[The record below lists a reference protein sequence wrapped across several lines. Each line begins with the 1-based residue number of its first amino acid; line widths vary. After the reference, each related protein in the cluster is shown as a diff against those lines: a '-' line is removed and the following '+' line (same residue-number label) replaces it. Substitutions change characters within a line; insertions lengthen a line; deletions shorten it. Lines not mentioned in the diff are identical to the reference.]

1 MKKILILV
9 AIILAS
15 SGQGYAQLTQLTH
28 FAGPMAYGGVT
39 VTVTPGGGCN
49 TTGGGLCFGPPIE
62 YWTGPWCGIPS
73 WYDYTFSVPVFQIQ
87 VRPWGINGG
96 PLNAGE
102 FVRLYINGAPHVL
115 QPSEV
120 LSYTDCMPG
129 GGPCYISSLGD
140 FMGPVGT
147 SGDYNGGEFLVPIC
161 TGITSCRVYTN
172 DLAGGSAYWIWFDP
186 TRPPSCVQATNNSPC
201 IGDPLDLFLI
211 GDSTGATYSWTGPGG
226 FTSTLQDPIIFPST
240 FADSGWYKVIRIAG
254 PVADTDS
261 TFVHI
266 YPLPV
271 VHATSNAPLC
281 AGPIDTLDLFANPPA
296 AGETFSWTGP
306 LGFTSTMEYPILPSF
321 STVDTGFYTVV
332 ATTMYGCKA
341 EDSTHVTVVTPP
353 PAPMITGPTSY
364 CQGMP
369 FIAFTV
375 TGYTGT
381 LEWYTTATGGTPTTI
396 APTVNTS
403 IPGYTTVWVSQRI
416 GSCESPRAT
425 YTVRVITTPGAPVV
439 TGPTEYC
446 QYIGPYVPLAATHT
460 ATGILEWYTVAT
472 GGSPS
477 LTEPT
482 VNINIPGTTDF
493 WVSQV
498 DSGCE
503 SARAHAAVVVHPK
516 PAPPIVTPEQYC
528 LNAPATPLKIVPSGA
543 GDLLTYFGAG
553 IPTGGT
559 TSDPTPSTVVLG
571 YVIDSANEKTSF
583 GCISN
588 MAIDTVLIKP
598 IPSVPVTR
606 DTIYC
611 QFTQAPALTADSTP
625 GDRLKWYIM
634 GTLLPHAPTPSNNLP
649 GDSTWY
655 VSQILNLCESDSAPL
670 KVTTIYKPSFTITA
684 SKPWVC
690 QFDSLSLA
698 YNGPTLNNPA
708 YIWSIPFGSYYA
720 TLDGEV
726 LSKAQDSIIMV
737 RFDSLTL
744 QNTVQLT
751 VTDNNGFCKG
761 DASIR
766 IPIIPKPYA
775 SSYSKR
781 DVCVGDTITLALSVR
796 SDEAS
801 QFTWTVDNT
810 PFATSSALNILAA
823 NANSGGPYSISWNDS
838 GRHVITVT
846 TATEQGCKSLPS
858 YDTVDVHTMPDA
870 SFKVTTRPGMLCMED
885 SVLFTANTN
894 NYNYAYEWAPAH
906 FFSNI
911 NQPVIWGRVE
921 QEKSIITLTVTDPFG
936 CIASNSV
943 EIDPATCCTVN
954 FPNAF
959 SPDGDGVNDFF
970 KPIFA
975 GYHRFHIFRIANR
988 WGQTVYE
995 TTNDKMNWDGTYNG
1009 VPQDIGVYYYYIKFD
1024 CGGNT
1029 MEQTGDV
1036 TLIR

>member
-1 MKKILILV
+1 MKSLSRI
-9 AIILAS
+9 AIILLFSIQANAQWAVVNPLTAGPLGITVTS
-15 SGQGYAQLTQLTH
+15 SGLVSSGGSPTCVGLYQYWEDNGSGVGQYTFTCSR
-28 FAGPMAYGGVT
+28 PVYGVR
-39 VTVTPGGGCN
+39 VN
-49 TTGGGLCFGPPIE
+49 CFGL
-62 YWTGPWCGIPS
+62 
-73 WYDYTFSVPVFQIQ
+73 
-87 VRPWGINGG
+87 NGG
-96 PLNAGE
+96 ALGAGE
-102 FVRLYINGAPHVL
+102 YLQMFINGAP
-115 QPSEV
+115 
-120 LSYTDCMPG
+120 YTLTPADIVSFVSC
-129 GGPCYISSLGD
+129 GGPPAGPSYLYTGL
-140 FMGPVGT
+140 FMGPVG
-147 SGDYNGGEFLVPIC
+147 GIFDYNGGTIEIHSC
-161 TGITSCRVYTN
+161 TPITSFEVLGSGMWNGVSDSIAVDTAAVGGPPPLTVSSNAPLC
-172 DLAGGSAYWIWFDP
+172 AGATLNLYAN
-186 TRPPSCVQATNNSPC
+186 PPVA
-201 IGDPLDLFLI
+201 
-211 GDSTGATYSWTGPGG
+211 GATYSWTGPNSFTSALEYPSITG
-226 FTSTLQDPIIFPST
+226 FTPSDT
-240 FADSGWYKVIRIAG
+240 GWYKITVTTAFG
-254 PVADTDS
+254 CFQTTDS
-261 TFVHI
+261 VHVS
-266 YPLPV
+266 LV
-271 VHATSNAPLC
+271 A
-281 AGPIDTLDLFANPPA
+281 PPA
-296 AGETFSWTGP
+296 
-306 LGFTSTMEYPILPSF
+306 
-321 STVDTGFYTVV
+321 
-332 ATTMYGCKA
+332 
-341 EDSTHVTVVTPP
+341 TPV
-353 PAPMITGPTSY
+353 ITGDTSY
-364 CQGMP
+364 CQGMT
-369 FIAFTV
+369 FIPFTV
-375 TGYTGT
+375 TGYTDT
-381 LEWYTTATGGTPTTI
+381 LEWYTTPTGGVGSTTPL
-396 APTVNTS
+396 TVNTGVA
-403 IPGYTTVWVSQRI
+403 GYYTVWVAQRL
-416 GSCESPRAT
+416 GSCESGRDPI
-425 YTVRVITTPGAPVV
+425 TVHVITTPGAPIL

-446 QYIGPYVPLAATHT
+446 QYIGPYIPLVATHT
-460 ATGILEWYTVAT
+460 GSGILEWYPGPS

-477 LTEPT
+477 FVEPL
-482 VNINIPGTTDF
+482 VNINVVGTTDF
-493 WVSQV
+493 YVSQV

-503 SARAHAAVVVHPK
+503 SARSHASVVVHPK
-516 PAPPIVTPEQYC
+516 PAPPVATPEQYC
-528 LNAPATPLKIVPSGA
+528 QNSSATPLKIVPSGA

-553 IPTGGT
+553 IPTSGT
-559 TSDPTPSTVVLG
+559 TSDPIPSTVVLG

-588 MAIDTVLIKP
+588 MVTDSVLIKP

-655 VSQILNLCESDSAPL
+655 VSQILNLCESDSAPI
-670 KVTTIYKPSFTITA
+670 KVTTIYKPSFSITA

-690 QFDSLSLA
+690 QYDSLSLA
-698 YNGPTLNNPA
+698 YNGPALDNPA

-720 TLDGEV
+720 TLNGEV

-744 QNTVQLT
+744 QNTVHLT

-761 DASIR
+761 DTSIR

-775 SSYSKR
+775 NSFSKR
-781 DVCVGDTITLALSVR
+781 DVCVGDTVTLALSAK

-801 QFTWTVDNT
+801 QFTWTVDNV
-810 PFATSSALNILAA
+810 PFGTSQALNILAA
-823 NANSGGPYSISWNDS
+823 NSNSGGPYSISWNDS
-838 GRHVITVT
+838 GRHVITVAT
-846 TATEQGCKSLPS
+846 STEQGCKSLPS
-858 YDTVDVHTMPDA
+858 YDTVDVHTLPDA

-921 QEKSIITLTVTDPFG
+921 QVKSIVTLTVTDPFG

-959 SPDGDGVNDFF
+959 SPDGDGMNDVF

-995 TTNDKMNWDGTYNG
+995 TTNDKVNWDGTYNG